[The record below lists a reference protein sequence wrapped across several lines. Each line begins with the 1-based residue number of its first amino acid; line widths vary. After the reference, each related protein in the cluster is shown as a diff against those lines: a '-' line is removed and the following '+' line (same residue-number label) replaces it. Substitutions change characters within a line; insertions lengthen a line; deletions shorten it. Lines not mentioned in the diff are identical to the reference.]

1 MQATITSILTL
12 SLAFYNGWMMTLV
25 VLAGM
30 PIIAMATALQQGK
43 TEADGGEETV
53 QVKTL
58 SLVYVG

>member
-1 MQATITSILTL
+1 
-12 SLAFYNGWMMTLV
+12 MMTLV